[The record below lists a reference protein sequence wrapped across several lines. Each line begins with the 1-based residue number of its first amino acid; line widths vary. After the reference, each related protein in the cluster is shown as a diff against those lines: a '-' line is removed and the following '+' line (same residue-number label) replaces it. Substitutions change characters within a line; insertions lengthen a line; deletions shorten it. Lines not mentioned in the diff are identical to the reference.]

1 MKKLVSI
8 IVLVFAFTL
17 TTQAQK
23 RGDRKGPKL
32 STEQQVDLA
41 VKQMTLKLDLTAK
54 QQNQIKPILSTQMAE
69 KKAERDARMANREE
83 RKRPTSDEV
92 YAMKSKQLDNKIKMK
107 AEMKEILNKEQ
118 FEKFDKMQK
127 GRKMMAHKKMD
138 KRKKGEKKR
147 KGNKEN

>member
-1 MKKLVSI
+1 MKKLVGI

-23 RGDRKGPKL
+23 KGDRKGSKL

-41 VKQMTLKLDLTAK
+41 IKQMTLRLDLTAK

-69 KKAERDARMANREE
+69 KKAERDARMVNREE
-83 RKRPTSDEV
+83 RKRPTSDEM
-92 YAMKSKQLDNKIKMK
+92 YAMKSKQLDNQIKMK
-107 AEMKEILNKEQ
+107 AEMKKILNKEQ
-118 FEKFDKMQK
+118 YEKFDKMQK
-127 GRKMMAHKKMD
+127 GRKMMAHKRMD